1 MNNKVNETNL
11 YSELPE
17 EQVKEMLEME
27 KRYKKCWLLLYI
39 LIFLALLFLGIGV
52 IYYFYTV
59 NSFEGGKIQVNDLF
73 VVHSSGEFGSN
84 VVNFDNY
91 TSYDTAFSYTF
102 YVDSQNNIEVPY
114 KVSLVDVEN
123 TLSDKTKVGYA
134 ILKNE
139 EVVFQGTLLDNYE
152 NVLTTTKINAG
163 TVDNYELKLWKTDKL
178 SGSYKF
184 KINVS
189 I

>member
-73 VVHSSGEFGSN
+73 VVHSSGEFCSN
-84 VVNFDNY
+84 VVNFD
-91 TSYDTAFSYTF
+91 
-102 YVDSQNNIEVPY
+102 II
-114 KVSLVDVEN
+114 LVMIQLLV
-123 TLSDKTKVGYA
+123 
-134 ILKNE
+134 IL
-139 EVVFQGTLLDNYE
+139 FM
-152 NVLTTTKINAG
+152 
-163 TVDNYELKLWKTDKL
+163 
-178 SGSYKF
+178 
-184 KINVS
+184 
-189 I
+189 